1 MFCNITVTKLNMY
14 IYPRASDLGVSGNS
28 LLYLH
33 CDIVTLNICQVVIVA
48 FLTALSAF
56 VTDKPQVPYIR

>member
-33 CDIVTLNICQVVIVA
+33 CDIIFVSDVEYLSGRHCSVSN
-48 FLTALSAF
+48 SAF
-56 VTDKPQVPYIR
+56 CICN